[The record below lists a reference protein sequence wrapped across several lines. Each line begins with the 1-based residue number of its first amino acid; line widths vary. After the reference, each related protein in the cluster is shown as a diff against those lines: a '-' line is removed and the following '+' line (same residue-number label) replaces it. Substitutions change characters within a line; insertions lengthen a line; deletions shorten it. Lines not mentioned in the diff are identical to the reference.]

1 MSLDI
6 DSITSSSYYKDRL
19 YTAKQYLAENPT
31 EKQVTAAR
39 IFKLYPKAL
48 SNSIAQKPP
57 S

>member
-6 DSITSSSYYKDRL
+6 DSITSSSHQKDQL
-19 YTAKQYLAENPT
+19 YTAKWYLAENPI

-48 SNSIAQKPP
+48 RNSIAQKPP